1 MLLVAVRALILYTL
15 LVVVMRLMGKR
26 QIGQLQPFELVIT
39 IVIAELAVIPMSDT
53 GIPLINGIVGIL
65 VLMVVQIIISLII
78 LYSEKARKII
88 CGNPIILINN
98 GKPVREMMRLV
109 RINIS
114 DLLEQLRSK
123 EYPNISDIAY
133 AVLETNGS
141 ISVIPKADVKP
152 PTARDLGTPVDEPHF
167 PISVIMDGK
176 VILQNLQLVGITLD
190 VLQQQAQAQQ
200 INDLREVFFAQ
211 YTTEGKIDFFLK
223 GRDDYL

>member
-98 GKPVREMMRLV
+98 GKPVR
-109 RINIS
+109 NDASCS
-114 DLLEQLRSK
+114 DQHQRS
-123 EYPNISDIAY
+123 PRA
-133 AVLETNGS
+133 
-141 ISVIPKADVKP
+141 
-152 PTARDLGTPVDEPHF
+152 
-167 PISVIMDGK
+167 
-176 VILQNLQLVGITLD
+176 
-190 VLQQQAQAQQ
+190 AQ
-200 INDLREVFFAQ
+200 E
-211 YTTEGKIDFFLK
+211 
-223 GRDDYL
+223 

>member
-39 IVIAELAVIPMSDT
+39 IVIAELAVIPMSNT

-65 VLMVVQIIISLII
+65 VLMAVQIVLSLII

-114 DLLEQLRSK
+114 DLLEQLRNK

-152 PTARDLGTPVDEPHF
+152 PTARDLGTPVEDPHF
-167 PISVIMDGK
+167 PISVIMDGN
-176 VILQNLQLVGITLD
+176 VMLENLKLAGITID
-190 VLQQQAQAQQ
+190 VLQQQARTQQ
-200 INDLREVFFAQ
+200 ITDLREVFFAQ

>member
-114 DLLEQLRSK
+114 DLLEQLRNK

-152 PTARDLGTPVDEPHF
+152 PTARDLGTPVEEPHF

-176 VILQNLQLVGITLD
+176 VILRNLQLVGITLD